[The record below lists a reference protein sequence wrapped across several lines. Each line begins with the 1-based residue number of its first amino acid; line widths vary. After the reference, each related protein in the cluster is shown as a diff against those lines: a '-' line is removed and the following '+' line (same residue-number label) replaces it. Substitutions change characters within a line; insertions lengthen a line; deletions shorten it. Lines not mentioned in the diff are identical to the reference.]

1 MERIKAIIL
10 GHAIADAM
18 GVPVEFMRRASL
30 AKDPVTGYLG
40 YGSHPVPPGTWSD
53 DTSMTLAA
61 LDSLSYGLDYQDMME
76 CFCRWEDSAA
86 YTATGVC
93 FDIGITTHRALK
105 SYRQGQ
111 DLWDCGL
118 KGEYDNG
125 NGSLMRIIPAVL
137 YGKYKMK
144 DATLEEKLDVIYEVS
159 ALTHGH
165 PRSKLACGIYAF
177 ILTALLDSQS
187 KEGVQTGLTAAKAHY
202 ETQFEYQKELA
213 HYSRIFCP
221 DFADIPEEEIK
232 SSGYVVDTL
241 EAALWCLLNTESYFD
256 CVLKAVNLGDDTDTV
271 AAVAGG
277 LAASIYGIEG
287 IPEAWI
293 NGLLKK
299 EGLLAVCEQF
309 AKA

>member
-86 YTATGVC
+86 YTATSVC

-144 DATLEEKLDVIYEVS
+144 DATLEDKLDVIYEVS

-165 PRSKLACGIYAF
+165 PRSKLGCGIYGF
-177 ILTALLDSQS
+177 ILNALMDTHN
-187 KEGVQTGLTAAKAHY
+187 KEGIQAGLVAAKVHY

-213 HYSRIFCP
+213 HYSRIFRP
-221 DFADIPEEEIK
+221 DFADTPEEEIK

-241 EAALWCLLNTESYFD
+241 EAALWCLLNTDSYSA

-277 LAASIYGIEG
+277 LAAAIYGMEG

-293 NGLLKK
+293 DGLLKK